1 MKALL
6 LFSACSLAALL
17 SPLESAPEAPQ
28 GWTLHSTPLPTDV
41 IRLSISLR
49 HDEAD
54 AELFRRLDDISDPR
68 SKEHGKFLS
77 REEVSALRT
86 PSGETADA
94 VLTWLGEGG
103 VVGRV
108 EGDWVRVSVTAE
120 QAGELLGA
128 EVGYYTFS
136 DGEREAGP
144 VLRARRYGVPDGVRS
159 SVGFVHPLGNFLP
172 LLRHGDAPVG
182 YGAGAQ
188 RRRSAQTG
196 DPQPRQ
202 VPNEPITPVST
213 PPSPAP
219 CANRTTPDCI
229 RHLYNISYT
238 PNSTSPSPV
247 TYAVAGFLEQ
257 WLYHPDTHTFASAYA
272 PYVPEPHRN
281 VSVALINNGTDPQV
295 MSRAGLE
302 ASLDVQY
309 ALALAHP
316 VPATYHSTGG
326 RGVKLDADGNPL
338 PEARTDNEPYLEW
351 LEHLLGMPDEELPR
365 VIAVSYADD
374 EQGVPRAYAQKVCA
388 LFAALAARGASVL
401 VATGDGG
408 ARGVRRGECL
418 SNDGARRRVTVASF
432 PATCPFVTAVGA
444 VNELEP
450 PRVADFSTGGF
461 SNYFPRPRFQRAD
474 VEGYLRRLGGHL
486 EGRYNASGRA
496 IPDIS
501 AIGTNFVVEWGGGPS
516 SADGTSASVPVVASM
531 VALIND
537 ARRRRGLPW
546 TGWLNPRLYAREVR
560 AVMRDVVGGSS
571 VGCEW
576 EGEAPGGWRA
586 ENGWDAGTGIGV
598 PGGFMELLGV
608 FLEDGGPGGE

>member
-1 MKALL
+1 MKPLL
-6 LFSACSLAALL
+6 LFVASSLAALL
-17 SPLESAPEAPQ
+17 SPLESILEAPQ
-28 GWTLHSTPLPTDV
+28 GWTLYSTPAPTDV
-41 IRLSISLR
+41 ISLSISLR
-49 HDEAD
+49 HDEGD
-54 AELFRRLDDISDPR
+54 EELFRRLHEISDPG
-68 SKEHGKFLS
+68 SKEYGKFLS
-77 REEVSALRT
+77 CEEVRALRT
-86 PSGETADA
+86 PSGETSDA

-108 EGDWVRVSVTAE
+108 EGDWVRVSVTAQ
-120 QAGELLGA
+120 QARELLGA

-136 DGEREAGP
+136 DGERETGP
-144 VLRARRYGVPDGVRS
+144 VLRARGYGVPDGVRS
-159 SVGFVHPLGNFLP
+159 SVGFVHPLSNFLP
-172 LLRHGDAPVG
+172 PLRHDDGPVG
-182 YGAGAQ
+182 YGAGA
-188 RRRSAQTG
+188 RRQSSPRPRYT
-196 DPQPRQ
+196 QPRQ
-202 VPNEPITPVST
+202 TLDEPMNSVSA
-213 PPSPAP
+213 PPKPGS
-219 CANRTTPDCI
+219 CTNRTTPECI
-229 RHLYNISYT
+229 RRLYNISYS
-238 PNSTSPSPV
+238 PDSTSASPV

-257 WLYHPDTHTFASAYA
+257 WLYHPDTHAFAAAHA

-281 VSVALINNGTDPQV
+281 VSVALINNGTDPQA

-309 ALALAHP
+309 ALALAHTVP
-316 VPATYHSTGG
+316 VTYHSTGG
-326 RGVKLDADGNPL
+326 RGVKLDSSGDSL
-338 PEARTDNEPYLEW
+338 PESRTDNEPYLEW

-388 LFAALAARGASVL
+388 LFAALAARGASVM

-408 ARGVRRGECL
+408 ARGVRKGECL
-418 SNDGARRRVTVASF
+418 SNDGARRRATVASF

-444 VNELEP
+444 VDELEP

-461 SNYFPRPRFQRAD
+461 SNYFPRPRFQSAD
-474 VEGYLRRLGGHL
+474 VEGYIRRLGGHL

-501 AIGTNFVVEWGGGPS
+501 AIGTNFVVEWGGGPG

-546 TGWLNPRLYAREVR
+546 TGWLNPRLYSREVR
-560 AVMRDVVGGSS
+560 GVMRDVVGGSS

-576 EGEAPGGWRA
+576 EGEVPGGWKA
-586 ENGWDAGTGIGV
+586 KEGWDAGTGIGV
-598 PGGFMELLGV
+598 PGNFVELLGV
-608 FLEDGGPGGE
+608 FLEDGGSGGE